1 MISDHYPILL
11 IVIPLIAAPLCSLV
25 SNTKLAWIIT
35 AIATWLSFALS
46 VVLLLKIQAAGAWSY
61 ELGGWQPPWGIEY
74 HIDILAAF
82 VLTIV
87 SSFGAITITS
97 TRVLVE
103 HEIEQH
109 KHGFF
114 YTAFLLCFT
123 GLLGIVATGDAF
135 NVFVFLEISSL
146 SAYALIAMGDNRKSV
161 TAAYEYL
168 IMGTIGATFILIGI
182 GLLYMQTGTLNMLD
196 LKARIPA
203 LTELKSVHAAF
214 AFFTVGI
221 CLKLALFP
229 LHHWLPNAYAHAPS
243 MVTIFLAATAT
254 KVALYLL
261 YRVFYTIFGF
271 EFSFDLLHLHYVLL
285 PLSILAIVIS
295 SFNAIFQPG
304 LKRLLAYSSLAQ
316 IGYMTLGIAL
326 QTKAGLVA
334 SIMHLFN
341 HAYIKGALF
350 MCVACLL
357 TRTKSTSLANLSGM
371 GKVMPWTSAAFF
383 VGGLGLI
390 GIPTTSGFIS
400 KWYLVNA
407 ILELGWWWLAIIVV
421 STSLLAVVYI
431 WRVIEFL
438 YFRTPKAGLENLQ
451 EAPLTLLITTWIVI
465 LSTLYF
471 GLNPTIP
478 SSLAHAAADALF
490 IR

>member
-1 MISDHYPILL
+1 MISTHYPVLL
-11 IVIPLIAAPLCSLV
+11 IVIPLIAAPLCSLL
-25 SNTKLAWIIT
+25 NKTKLAWFFASIV
-35 AIATWLSFALS
+35 TWISFAIS
-46 VVLLLKIQAAGAWSY
+46 VAILLKVQSTGAWSY

-74 HIDILAAF
+74 HIDIIAAF

-87 SSFGAITITS
+87 SSFGAITVTS

-103 HEIEQH
+103 NEIDQH
-109 KHGFF
+109 KHGYF

-146 SAYALIAMGDNRKSV
+146 SAYALIAMGDNRKSI

-196 LKARIPA
+196 LQARIPA
-203 LTELKSVHAAF
+203 LTDLKTVHAAF

-271 EFSFDLLHLHYVLL
+271 EFSFNVLHLDYVLL
-285 PLSILAIVIS
+285 PLSIIAIVVS

-334 SIMHLFN
+334 SIIHLFN

-350 MCVACLL
+350 LCVACLL
-357 TRTKSTSLANLSGM
+357 TRTKSTVIENLSGM

-407 ILELGWWWLAIIVV
+407 ILALGWWWLAVIVV
-421 STSLLAVVYI
+421 STSLLAVVYV

-438 YFRTPKAGLENLQ
+438 YFREPKPGLETLK
-451 EAPLTLLITTWIVI
+451 EAPLPLLLATWMVI
-465 LSTLYF
+465 LSTIYF
-471 GLNPTIP
+471 GLSP
-478 SSLAHAAADALF
+478 SFPSTLAHAAADTLLV
-490 IR
+490 R

>member
-11 IVIPLIAAPLCSLV
+11 IAIPLIAAPLCSLL
-25 SNTKLAWIIT
+25 SKTKIAWIF
-35 AIATWLSFALS
+35 ASVVTWISFAIS
-46 VVLLLKIQAAGAWSY
+46 IGILLKVQATGPWSY

-74 HIDILAAF
+74 HIDTVAAF
-82 VLTIV
+82 VLIIV
-87 SSFGAITITS
+87 SSFGAITVS
-97 TRVLVE
+97 CTRVLVE
-103 HEIEQH
+103 NEVAQY
-109 KHGFF
+109 KHGYF

-146 SAYALIAMGDNRKSV
+146 SSYALIAMGDNRKSI

-196 LKARIPA
+196 LQARISEITD
-203 LTELKSVHAAF
+203 LRSVHAAF

-243 MVTIFLAATAT
+243 IVTIFLAATAT

-271 EFSFDLLHLHYVLL
+271 EFSFGVLHLNYVLL
-285 PLSILAIVIS
+285 PLSIAAIVIS

-326 QTKAGLVA
+326 NTKAGLVA
-334 SIMHLFN
+334 SIIHLFN

-357 TRTKSTSLANLSGM
+357 TRTKSSVIDNLSGM
-371 GKVMPWTSAAFF
+371 GKVMPWTSGAFF
-383 VGGLGLI
+383 IGGLGLI

-407 ILELGWWWLAIIVV
+407 ILELGWWWLAILVV
-421 STSLLAVVYI
+421 ATSLLACL
-431 WRVIEFL
+431 L
-438 YFRTPKAGLENLQ
+438 YT
-451 EAPLTLLITTWIVI
+451 
-465 LSTLYF
+465 S
-471 GLNPTIP
+471 P
-478 SSLAHAAADALF
+478 SPRDS
-490 IR
+490 

>member
-1 MISDHYPILL
+1 MISNHYPILL
-11 IVIPLIAAPLCSLV
+11 VIIPLIAAPLCSLI
-25 SNTKLAWIIT
+25 SNTKLAWIFT
-35 AIATWLSFALS
+35 TTATWLSFAVS
-46 VVLLLKIQAAGAWSY
+46 VALLIKVQATGAWSY
-61 ELGGWQPPWGIEY
+61 ALGGWQPPWGIEY
-74 HIDILAAF
+74 HIDIIAAF
-82 VLTIV
+82 VLIIV

-97 TRVLVE
+97 TRILVE
-103 HEIEQH
+103 NEIEQH

-196 LKARIPA
+196 LQARIPA

-271 EFSFDLLHLHYVLL
+271 EFSFDTLHLDYVLL
-285 PLSILAIVIS
+285 PLSIIAIVIS

-334 SIMHLFN
+334 SIIHLFN

-357 TRTKSTSLANLSGM
+357 TRTKSSTLVNLSGM

-383 VGGLGLI
+383 IGGLGLI

-421 STSLLAVVYI
+421 STSLLAVVYV
-431 WRVIEFL
+431 WRVVEFL
-438 YFRTPKAGLENLQ
+438 YFRAPKPELENVQ
-451 EAPLTLLITTWIVI
+451 EAPLFLLVTTWMVI
-465 LSTLYF
+465 LSTIYF
-471 GLNPTIP
+471 GLNPTFP
-478 SSLAHAAADALF
+478 STLAHAAANVLL

>member
-1 MISDHYPILL
+1 MTTHYPILQV
-11 IVIPLIAAPLCSLV
+11 VIPLLAAPICSLLRG
-25 SNTKLAWIIT
+25 KLAW
-35 AIATWLSFALS
+35 LFAS
-46 VVLLLKIQAAGAWSY
+46 VVAWACFAVSVSLLLHVYANGAWTY
-61 ELGGWQPPWGIEY
+61 ELGGWEPPWGIEY
-74 HIDILAAF
+74 NIDIIAAF
-82 VLTIV
+82 VLVIV
-87 SSFGAITITS
+87 SSMAAITVSATN
-97 TRVLVE
+97 VLVCN
-103 HEIEQH
+103 EIDAS
-109 KHGFF
+109 KHGYF
-114 YTAFLLCFT
+114 YTAFLLCLT

-146 SAYALIAMGDNRKSV
+146 SSYAMIAMGDNRKSL

-196 LKARIPA
+196 LQTRISDIS
-203 LTELKSVHAAF
+203 ELKSVHAAF

-243 MVTIFLAATAT
+243 MVSIFLAATAT

-271 EFSFDLLHLHYVLL
+271 EFSFDLLHLDRVLL
-285 PLSILAIVIS
+285 PLSIIAIVVS

-334 SIMHLFN
+334 SIIHLFN
-341 HAYIKGALF
+341 HAFIKGALF
-350 MCVACLL
+350 MCVACMVA
-357 TRTKSTSLANLSGM
+357 RTKTSIIEDLAGV
-371 GKVMPWTSAAFF
+371 GKLMPWTSGAFF
-383 VGGLGLI
+383 VGGFGLI
-390 GIPTTSGFIS
+390 GIPLTSGFIS
-400 KWYLVNA
+400 KWYLVTA
-407 ILELGWWWLAIIVV
+407 ILEKEWWWLAILVV
-421 STSLLAVVYI
+421 ATSLLAVVYV

-438 YFRTPKAGLENLQ
+438 YFREPKPELSDIQ
-451 EAPLTLLITTWIVI
+451 EAPLPLLIATWVVT
-465 LSTLYF
+465 LSVLYF
-471 GLNPTIP
+471 GIDTRFP
-478 SSLAHAAADALF
+478 STLAHAAADVLL

>member
-1 MISDHYPILL
+1 MISSHYPILL
-11 IVIPLIAAPLCSLV
+11 VVLPLIAAPLCSLLGK
-25 SNTKLAWIIT
+25 TGLAWIFTSIV
-35 AIATWLSFALS
+35 TWLSFLIS
-46 VVLLLKIQAAGAWSY
+46 ILILFKVQATGTWSY
-61 ELGGWQPPWGIEY
+61 QLGGWQPPWGIEY
-74 HIDILAAF
+74 HIDIIAAF
-82 VLTIV
+82 VLVIV
-87 SSFGAITITS
+87 SSFGAITVSS

-103 HEIEQH
+103 DEIKQY
-109 KHGFF
+109 KHSFF

-146 SAYALIAMGDNRKSV
+146 SAYALIAMGNNRKSV

-196 LKARIPA
+196 LQARIPG

-271 EFSFDLLHLHYVLL
+271 EFSFDLLHLDYVLL

-350 MCVACLL
+350 MCVACLF
-357 TRTKSTSLANLSGM
+357 TRTKSSTLKNLSGL
-371 GKVMPWTSAAFF
+371 GKVMPWTSGAFF
-383 VGGLGLI
+383 IGGLALI
-390 GIPTTSGFIS
+390 GIPATSGFIS

-421 STSLLAVVYI
+421 ATSLLTVVYV

-438 YFRTPKAGLENLQ
+438 YFHAPQPGFEHLQ
-451 EAPLTLLITTWIVI
+451 EAPKALLITTWLVV
-465 LSTLYF
+465 LSTIYF
-471 GLNPTIP
+471 GLNPDFP
-478 SSLAHAAADALF
+478 STLANSAANVLLA
-490 IR
+490 R